1 MREFFHLAHSARMS
15 ADDVELAEVMLY
27 GEIVQ
32 DYGKWYKEY
41 YPNDKCASD
50 FDKEIKELRDGGA
63 KKLLL
68 RINSPGGIV
77 FEAVA
82 MRSIL
87 ANAGFEEITVRIEG
101 LCASAATI
109 PATLPMAHVQIAP
122 GSEFMIH
129 NPWTIAWGFAEDLE
143 HEAEHLRNMEKTIR
157 SFYAAKSGQED
168 EQIKAW
174 MDKEEWMTAE
184 QAVERGFCDELMK
197 QEKET
202 ATPAAA
208 CVTSREM
215 GLMKAMYASVAENIA
230 VKDEPKDTTPEDDGT
245 KPYVIGG
252 TKGSNENPVAGF
264 SSVNTTQEGEPTME
278 IKDITREQL
287 LAENPALAEEI
298 RNSAIQA
305 ERERQEEI
313 DALCVPGYEAMAEE
327 AKKNGTSAIDFQKSI
342 VKAMK
347 DKGSAHLA
355 ARQQETAPAAQVV
368 GASASDTA
376 KNEDEEIKA
385 FAREMAG
392 YVGESKNESMF

>member
-168 EQIKAW
+168 DQIKAW

-184 QAVERGFCDELMK
+184 QAVERGFCDELMN
-197 QEKET
+197 EGKEN
-202 ATPAAA
+202 AEPAAA
-208 CVTSREM
+208 CVSIHDM
-215 GLMKAMYASVAENIA
+215 GVMCGIYKDVPKSIRTYA
-230 VKDEPKDTTPEDDGT
+230 K
-245 KPYVIGG
+245 GG
-252 TKGSNENPVAGF
+252 TVKNAASPIPV
-264 SSVNTTQEGEPTME
+264 
-278 IKDITREQL
+278 DDTRE
-287 LAENPALAEEI
+287 
-298 RNSAIQA
+298 
-305 ERERQEEI
+305 
-313 DALCVPGYEAMAEE
+313 
-327 AKKNGTSAIDFQKSI
+327 
-342 VKAMK
+342 
-347 DKGSAHLA
+347 
-355 ARQQETAPAAQVV
+355 
-368 GASASDTA
+368 
-376 KNEDEEIKA
+376 
-385 FAREMAG
+385 
-392 YVGESKNESMF
+392 